1 MASRKNLAIVHDVKS
16 NTKQRRSTPLK
27 VTDKDLTRIDPI
39 TDTQVQF
46 FKDYKKYDAILLHG
60 SAGTGKTFIALYKA
74 MEDVMA
80 KGYTYSK
87 LIIIRSAV
95 PSREIGHLPGDYG
108 EKIDVY
114 SIPYQNMMDELFPHK
129 QQPYDRL
136 MEQKKLYFMC
146 TSFVR
151 GTTLDNAII
160 LVDEC
165 QNMND
170 MEINSIMT
178 RVGRSSKI
186 IFSGDFRQTDLYK
199 NNDKSGLKK
208 FIQIADDMPSFS
220 SIEFGPED
228 IVRSELVKEYIEARI
243 KYEEKY
249 EN

>member
-1 MASRKNLAIVHDVKS
+1 M
-16 NTKQRRSTPLK
+16 
-27 VTDKDLTRIDPI
+27 
-39 TDTQVQF
+39 
-46 FKDYKKYDAILLHG
+46 
-60 SAGTGKTFIALYKA
+60 YKA

-80 KGYTYSK
+80 KGYQYTK
-87 LIIIRSAV
+87 LIILRSAV

-136 MEQKKLYFMC
+136 MEQKKVYFMC

-151 GTTLDNAII
+151 GITLDNAII

-178 RVGRSSKI
+178 RVGHNTKI

-208 FIQIADDMPSFS
+208 FIQIAENMPSFEL
-220 SIEFGPED
+220 IEFGTDD
-228 IVRSELVKEYIEARI
+228 IVRSDLVKEYLIAREQ
-243 KYEEKY
+243 YEEQ
-249 EN
+249 